1 MVTRSQKIR
10 LGVFVVLASALLA
23 GMVVILLGA
32 SLGKLSDV
40 YTTRF
45 EESVSG
51 LELGAPV
58 KYHGVRVGTVDAIVI
73 NPDDVSEVIVTLTL
87 DHGTPIKADSQVVL
101 NTMGITGLKFLEIM
115 GGTDETRFLTPGEEI
130 PSGPSLIHRLT
141 GKADVITEK
150 VEMLVNNL
158 VEVTGEQQREQL
170 NAILA
175 DVQETMESVR
185 RIVAENEA
193 GVSQAVK
200 DLSKTAENLR
210 GLSAD
215 AKVTLAI
222 VDGTI
227 ESVRDGVLVVVDE
240 VSEILQEQNANLGFL
255 IANVDDAVLS
265 AQKVIG
271 SDEIAR
277 LPRRIDQT
285 VVAARDL
292 LTHADG
298 HVGAIKDQVVKV
310 ARTLD
315 GRIGDPRVDEVLD
328 HVAGLS
334 KNADELVQTLD
345 LTARQSRLDIFV
357 TLDELKDVV
366 RNLNDFTQML
376 LENPSVL
383 LRGNQQQERKL

>member
-10 LGVFVVLASALLA
+10 LGVFVVLASVLLG
-23 GMVVILLGA
+23 GMVVVLLG
-32 SLGKLSDV
+32 SSIGKKTDL

-51 LELGAPV
+51 LEIGAPV
-58 KYHGVRVGTVDAIVI
+58 KYHGVRVGTVDSIKI
-73 NPDDVSEVIVTLTL
+73 DPDDVSEVVVVLSL
-87 DHGTPIKADSQVVL
+87 EHGTPIKEDSEVVL

-115 GGTDETRFLTPGEEI
+115 GGTDETGFLKPGEEI

-150 VEMLVNNL
+150 IEMLVNNL

-170 NAILA
+170 TAILE
-175 DVQETMESVR
+175 DVHETMESVR
-185 RIVAENEA
+185 RIVSENEA

-227 ESVRDGVLVVVDE
+227 ESVRDGVLIVVDE
-240 VSEILQEQNANLGFL
+240 VSDVLQEQNANLGFL

-277 LPRRIDQT
+277 LPKRIDQT

-298 HVGAIKDQVVKV
+298 HVGTIKDQVVKV

-315 GRIGDPRVDEVLD
+315 GRIGDPRIDEVMD
-328 HVAGLS
+328 HVTGLS

-383 LRGNQQQERKL
+383 LRGNQQRERKL

>member
-1 MVTRSQKIR
+1 
-10 LGVFVVLASALLA
+10 
-23 GMVVILLGA
+23 
-32 SLGKLSDV
+32 
-40 YTTRF
+40 
-45 EESVSG
+45 
-51 LELGAPV
+51 
-58 KYHGVRVGTVDAIVI
+58 
-73 NPDDVSEVIVTLTL
+73 
-87 DHGTPIKADSQVVL
+87 
-101 NTMGITGLKFLEIM
+101 MGITGLKFLEIM
-115 GGTDETRFLTPGEEI
+115 GGTDKTRFLAPGEEI

-158 VEVTGEQQREQL
+158 VEVTGEQEREQL
-170 NAILA
+170 KKILS

-185 RIVAENEA
+185 RIIAENEA

-200 DLSKTAENLR
+200 DLSATAENLR
-210 GLSAD
+210 ELTTDG
-215 AKVTLAI
+215 KETLAI
-222 VDGTI
+222 INDSI
-227 ESVRDGVLVVVDE
+227 EGLRDGILVVADE
-240 VSEILQEQNANLGFL
+240 VSEVLAEQNANLGFL

-277 LPRRIDQT
+277 LPKRIDQT

-292 LTHADG
+292 LTNADG
-298 HVGAIKDQVVKV
+298 HVGTIKDKVVRVPK
-310 ARTLD
+310 TLD
-315 GRIGDPRVDEVLD
+315 GRIGHPRIDGMME
-328 HVAGLS
+328 HLS
-334 KNADELVQTLD
+334 RLSQTADELVETLD

-383 LRGNQQQERKL
+383 LRGNQQEERKL

>member
-23 GMVVILLGA
+23 GMVVVLLG
-32 SLGKLSDV
+32 SSIGQLTDT

-58 KYHGVRVGTVDAIVI
+58 KYHGVRVGSVDGIMI
-73 NPDDVSEVIVTLTL
+73 DPDDVSEVIVTLSL
-87 DHGTPIKADSQVVL
+87 DHGTPIKEDSQVVL

-115 GGTDETRFLTPGEEI
+115 GGTDKTRFLAPGEEI

-158 VEVTGEQQREQL
+158 VEVTGEQEREQL
-170 NAILA
+170 KKILS

-185 RIVAENEA
+185 RIIAENEA

-200 DLSKTAENLR
+200 DLSATAENLR
-210 GLSAD
+210 ELTTDG
-215 AKVTLAI
+215 KETLAI
-222 VDGTI
+222 INDSI
-227 ESVRDGVLVVVDE
+227 EGLRDGILVVADE
-240 VSEILQEQNANLGFL
+240 VSEVLAEQNANLGFL

-277 LPRRIDQT
+277 LPKRIDQT

-292 LTHADG
+292 LTNADG
-298 HVGAIKDQVVKV
+298 HVGTIKDKVVRV
-310 ARTLD
+310 AKTLD
-315 GRIGDPRVDEVLD
+315 GRIGDPRIDGMMD
-328 HVAGLS
+328 HLS
-334 KNADELVQTLD
+334 RLSQNADELVETLD

-383 LRGNQQQERKL
+383 LRGNQQEERKL